1 MEPKKT
7 MFCRCE
13 NCGNEA
19 EMTVKCE
26 EVVAGPAK
34 PPAIPRQVEQI
45 KRTVVC
51 TRCGN
56 EADLV
61 VDYAALPK

>member
-7 MFCRCE
+7 VVCMCE
-13 NCGNEA
+13 KCGNEA

-26 EVVAGPAK
+26 VVLPQPEV
-34 PPAIPRQVEQI
+34 PPRVEQI

-51 TRCGN
+51 SRCGS
-56 EADLV
+56 EADMI
-61 VDYAALPK
+61 VDYDRS

>member
-7 MFCRCE
+7 LVCTCQ

-19 EMTVKCE
+19 EMTIKCE
-26 EVVAGPAK
+26 EVVRPAK
-34 PPAIPRQVEQI
+34 AAATPQVEQA

-51 TRCGN
+51 SRCGN

-61 VDYAALPK
+61 VAYSV

>member
-1 MEPKKT
+1 MEPRKT
-7 MFCRCE
+7 VVCRCE

-26 EVVAGPAK
+26 EVVLEPLK

-51 TRCGN
+51 SRCGN
-56 EADLV
+56 EADMT
-61 VDYAALPK
+61 VDYA

>member
-7 MFCRCE
+7 MVCRCE

-26 EVVAGPAK
+26 DVVAAPI
-34 PPAIPRQVEQI
+34 PPAIPRRAQQV

-51 TRCGN
+51 RRCGN
-56 EADLV
+56 EAEMI
-61 VDYAALPK
+61 VDYAGS

>member
-1 MEPKKT
+1 MEPEKT
-7 MFCRCE
+7 IVCKCE

-26 EVVAGPAK
+26 EVVAAPLK
-34 PPAIPRQVEQI
+34 PPAIPRQEEQI

-56 EADLV
+56 EADMI
-61 VDYAALPK
+61 VDYAASAK